1 MKSTFVL
8 VADSSQARIF
18 TVNSSSS
25 PLEEIETLVNPE
37 NRLHEQ
43 EITSDLPGKDKGH
56 AGSGGHAYQSHVDT
70 KDQIAIDFAKRITK
84 YLEQIRA
91 HNNLRKLLVVSAPSF
106 LGQLRS
112 EFSNSL
118 GKLVC
123 YELDKNLTTHSTDDI
138 RHHLPKHIP
147 EPG

>member
-8 VADSSQARIF
+8 VADSSQARLF
-18 TVNSSSS
+18 TVESSTS
-25 PLEEIETLVNPE
+25 PLQEIETLVNPI

-56 AGSGGHAYQSHVDT
+56 SGAGGHAYQGHTDT

-84 YLEQIRA
+84 HLEQVRA
-91 HNNLRKLLVVSAPSF
+91 KNHLRKLLVVSAPGF

-112 EFSNSL
+112 EFSSAL

-123 YELDKNLTTHSTDDI
+123 YELDKNLTTHSNDDI
-138 RHHLPKHIP
+138 RHHLPKHLP